1 MWRGIWVALAVAGSS
16 SGAWAVMKCTG
27 HGKTWYQDAPCEA
40 GSSGAELR
48 LDAAPAVPAAP
59 AVVPQAPAM
68 AAPAPVA
75 PVAAQAPSSP
85 QAPALEQEAQA
96 CLAWYQREE
105 PRMLGSQ
112 YLSASK
118 EKDVLT
124 VEASVPYRVVTV
136 PYQGNGVPYQG
147 SGVVTPGVAPAGTGV
162 ATVETGLKRMAV
174 SCEVRQGRIDEGWTR
189 IHAKRVAW

>member
-59 AVVPQAPAM
+59 AVV
-68 AAPAPVA
+68 
-75 PVAAQAPSSP
+75 P